1 MVDRLA
7 LKFTKYI
14 EHNSSIKSK
23 EDLEKINYSLQSLIG
38 EAIKFIL
45 LLVIFTL
52 LGRTSLFLFSML
64 IFCSIRA
71 FSGGLHFNTAFK
83 CFISS
88 LIIFCL
94 ICIIVPSLNLS
105 LAKPYYWLIGLLSV
119 VIIFV
124 QSPRPSHYRPIKDEK
139 RRWTVKII
147 STFIATFHLVAMLCF
162 MSDINYINCGIFSI
176 ALQAIQL
183 INFKRSVFK

>member
-7 LKFTKYI
+7 LKFTNYI

-23 EDLEKINYSLQSLIG
+23 EDLEKINYSLRSLIG

-71 FSGGLHFNTAFK
+71 FSGGLHFNTSMK
-83 CFISS
+83 CFVFSLLMFTLSS
-88 LIIFCL
+88 II
-94 ICIIVPSLNLS
+94 IPSLNIS
-105 LAKPYYWLIGLLSV
+105 LDKLYYWFIGLLSLA
-119 VIIFV
+119 IIFI
-124 QSPRPSHYRPIKDEK
+124 QSPRPSHYRPINDEK

-162 MSDINYINCGIFSI
+162 MSDVNYINCGIFSI

-183 INFKRSVFK
+183 INFKKECI